1 MKLALGTAQMGMS
14 YGVANSSGQ
23 VPIKDA
29 CAILNHARLCGLDT
43 IDTAIAYGDSEVVLG
58 QLGVTKWKIV
68 TKLPAVPDNCFE
80 ISQWVF
86 DQIELS
92 LNRLGTSCLHA
103 VLLHRP
109 SQLLEDF
116 GQDLYKA
123 LQELKLRGITSKI
136 GISVYGKAELEGLFH
151 EFPFDIIQAPFN
163 ILDRWLVESD
173 WAKQLHNLGIEVHTR
188 STFLQGLLLIPP
200 NQRPSKFD
208 RWSDIWREWD
218 RWLAYTGLSPL
229 EACLRYVYNFSEIN
243 RIIVG
248 VDTLA
253 QLDQIIEATR
263 GHIECLPDFNI
274 LSDTRLINPST
285 WNQL

>member
-1 MKLALGTAQMGMS
+1 MKLGLGTAQMGMS

-29 CAILNHARLCGLDT
+29 GVILNHARLCGLDT
-43 IDTAIAYGDSEVVLG
+43 IDTAIAYGDSENVLG
-58 QLGVTKWKIV
+58 QLGISNWNIV
-68 TKLPAVPDNCFE
+68 TKLPSVPDNCFD
-80 ISQWVF
+80 IHQWVF

-92 LNRLGTSCLHA
+92 LKRLGASNLYA

-109 SQLLEDF
+109 GQLLDNF
-116 GQDLYKA
+116 GRDLYEA
-123 LQELKLRGITSKI
+123 LEELRFRGVTRKI
-136 GISVYGKAELEGLFH
+136 GISVYDKAELENLFYD
-151 EFPFDIIQAPFN
+151 FQFDLIQAPFN

-173 WAKQLHNLGIEVHTR
+173 WARRLHNLGIEIHAR
-188 STFLQGLLLIPP
+188 SIFLQGLFLIPP

-208 RWSDIWREWD
+208 RWSDVWSEWD

-248 VDTLA
+248 VDTPV
-253 QLDQIIEATR
+253 QLNQIIEATK
-263 GHIECLPDFNI
+263 GHLDSLPGFKT

-285 WNQL
+285 WDQL